1 MLSFPCQSAKDF
13 WNWWISESKIV
24 DTIQKRLHSFQWNQT
39 SLCGFNFIDCIFSK
53 GIWCVLRRVFLFKM
67 KGICIQKKTSATKVK
82 QKAVIDYSC
91 IAFVIYTLHHQRHYS
106 QCLKPRA
113 RLEHFQS
120 PNAKIYRETKWKSV
134 RKSVRA

>member
-1 MLSFPCQSAKDF
+1 M
-13 WNWWISESKIV
+13 
-24 DTIQKRLHSFQWNQT
+24 
-39 SLCGFNFIDCIFSK
+39 
-53 GIWCVLRRVFLFKM
+53 LRRVFLFKM

-82 QKAVIDYSC
+82 QKAVIDYSS

-120 PNAKIYRETKWKSV
+120 PNAKTHRETKWKSV
-134 RKSVRA
+134 RKSVRARENTQKMSHLSALIVFDSMANEIDYRVLDEMQARH